1 VDPRSD
7 HEELVRSGILAE
19 IKESL
24 DNIPINELALGNL
37 IEGVGED
44 LFMETLVNNLKND
57 CVSYQVFI
65 NRTVSNT
72 VANIESRLNLL
83 KDNYDLNCTEI
94 FNLEKK
100 LDGINDAKLRNKLE
114 GNRNYEIFNNEKIT
128 PNFVNLSK
136 GTKSE
141 ASLSDLRDDF
151 GNAFE
156 SENDMKEYVRNF
168 YKNLY
173 KKPIVDLDFNENC
186 IREFLGEDIV
196 NSRLVQDS
204 KIPEQLSREFESPLT
219 LHELDISAGEGNR
232 SASGMDGL
240 SNCFIKRF
248 WEFLRI
254 PLYRYSTTCHA
265 KGVLTQNFSTA
276 SIKLIPKKGDATKI
290 KNWRPIS
297 LLSCLYKVISRAL
310 NNRLKK
316 ATGYIFSR
324 SQKGFTSDRHIQ
336 EVLMNVVEMI
346 SHCKSNG
353 IAGAILSIDQ
363 AKAFD
368 SISHKYMREVYKFF
382 GFGPNFTKLLETL
395 GNNRTACIAFDD
407 GSYSAPIKLECG
419 RAQGNTSSPTEY
431 NMGQQILLFKIELCP
446 EIKSLF
452 QHHFISR
459 PLQVLAI
466 EHEFDNPPPLRSS
479 RSQIQK

>member
-1 VDPRSD
+1 
-7 HEELVRSGILAE
+7 
-19 IKESL
+19 
-24 DNIPINELALGNL
+24 
-37 IEGVGED
+37 
-44 LFMETLVNNLKND
+44 
-57 CVSYQVFI
+57 
-65 NRTVSNT
+65 
-72 VANIESRLNLL
+72 
-83 KDNYDLNCTEI
+83 
-94 FNLEKK
+94 
-100 LDGINDAKLRNKLE
+100 
-114 GNRNYEIFNNEKIT
+114 
-128 PNFVNLSK
+128 
-136 GTKSE
+136 
-141 ASLSDLRDDF
+141 
-151 GNAFE
+151 
-156 SENDMKEYVRNF
+156 MKEYVRNF

-173 KKPIVDLDFNENC
+173 KRPTVDSDFNENC

-204 KIPEQLSREFESPLT
+204 IIPAQLSLEFESPLT

-232 SASGMDGL
+232 SVSGMEGL

-254 PLYRYSTTCHA
+254 PLYRYATACHV
-265 KGVLTQNFSTA
+265 KGSLTQNFSTA

-336 EVLMNVVEMI
+336 EVLINVVEMI

-353 IAGAILSIDQ
+353 ISGAILSIDQ

-395 GNNRTACIAFDD
+395 ETI
-407 GSYSAPIKLECG
+407 
-419 RAQGNTSSPTEY
+419 
-431 NMGQQILLFKIELCP
+431 GQRVLPLMTVLI
-446 EIKSLF
+446 
-452 QHHFISR
+452 R
-459 PLQVLAI
+459 PLLPWSVVELKAT
-466 EHEFDNPPPLRSS
+466 HHPPLSTIWDSKFCCSKLNSALKSKAFSNIILFPDRC
-479 RSQIQK
+479 KH